1 MYDKVKLFYP
11 RTAVTPD
18 VVQYL
23 DAAKEQTDLRTGEV
37 CTFGNLEGLK
47 VGIYTGGISII
58 GSLPKYLY
66 PNNIYPLDRSTT
78 TTAIEKLSD
87 ALHLDVSG
95 AKVTG
100 LEFGGTFMMRQQVK
114 NYLSRL
120 GEMPRLERKHLSGTL
135 YYLPKAKRQ
144 VKAFCFYDKLE
155 DSRVKGIA
163 LPNGFEGANLLKY
176 EMRFSE
182 RLTKQLREPEVRA
195 STLTEHRFYQK
206 LVKMY
211 QDAYFA
217 ISKRKMQM
225 SSDELNMIQ
234 TVGDAYDVFVARLIA
249 QSDHSQIA
257 GFLDE
262 LKTNN
267 VFPDRKSY
275 TRLKQKINDV
285 SGKAGAGVHDELIR
299 ELDDEVRN
307 VGAYV

>member
-23 DAAKEQTDLRTGEV
+23 DEAKKQTDLKTGEV

-66 PNNIYPLDRSTT
+66 PNNIYPLDRNTT

-100 LEFGGTFMMRQQVK
+100 LEFGGTFMMRQPIE

-120 GEMPRLERKHLSGTL
+120 GEMPRLQRYHFEVGTL
-135 YYLPKAKRQ
+135 YYKPRGKQQLRVFA
-144 VKAFCFYDKLE
+144 FYDKIA
-155 DSRVKGIA
+155 DAAVKGMS
-163 LPNGFEGANLLKY
+163 LPAGFEGANLLKY
-176 EMRFSE
+176 EMRFNG
-182 RLTKQLREPEVRA
+182 RLSQQLGEPEVRA
-195 STLTEHRFYQK
+195 STLSERPFYNK
-206 LVKMY
+206 LVSKY
-211 QDAYFA
+211 QDAYFS
-217 ISKRKMQM
+217 ITKSNHIKTDVMTK
-225 SSDELNMIQ
+225 IK
-234 TVGDAYDVFVARLIA
+234 TVSDAYDVFVARLIA
-249 QSDHSQIA
+249 QSDQSQIA

-275 TRLKQKINDV
+275 YRLKQKIYDV
-285 SGKAGAGVHDELIR
+285 SGKAGVSVSDELIR
-299 ELDDEVRN
+299 ELDDEVKN
-307 VGAYV
+307 VGAYM